1 MTNQRRTE
9 TDQAGDR
16 SGNQPTPFAEVMRE
30 QGMTAPRALTD
41 SMNIALGRAR
51 DDAESHEDA
60 ASRADNFSADDL
72 LRAAENLLD
81 KVLATQCDK
90 REAALDLLTVDALVT
105 RAMEIAARDPQLLG
119 EFPENAMK
127 RIAAK

>member
-1 MTNQRRTE
+1 MNGAEGGKREPGSGTGE
-9 TDQAGDR
+9 AGR
-16 SGNQPTPFAEVMRE
+16 GGPAPFAEVMGN
-30 QGMTAPRALTD
+30 QGMTAPAALRD
-41 SMNIALGRAR
+41 AMNIALGGETGDGGGAR
-51 DDAESHEDA
+51 DDAP
-60 ASRADNFSADDL
+60 SADDL

-105 RAMEIAARDPQLLG
+105 RAMAVAARDPKSLA
-119 EFPENAMK
+119 EFPELAMK